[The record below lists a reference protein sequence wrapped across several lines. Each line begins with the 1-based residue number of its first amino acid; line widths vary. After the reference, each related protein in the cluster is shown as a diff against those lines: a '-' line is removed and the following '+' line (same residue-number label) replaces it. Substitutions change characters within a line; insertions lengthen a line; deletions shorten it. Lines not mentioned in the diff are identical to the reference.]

1 MIRYQKVFSEL
12 HVIFE
17 AAWTTYM
24 VSCERL
30 LTPLA
35 IVDDEF
41 RDLIENPS
49 SEKWKDEHLNQKL
62 KVRLG
67 SSYFPYKNT
76 TKELHKKVERLGKKL
91 KLDENYLVSDFMRTM
106 DNIQKLIVVF
116 AATVGKED
124 SK

>member
-1 MIRYQKVFSEL
+1 MVRYQKVFSEL

-35 IVDDEF
+35 IVDQEF

-49 SEKWKDEHLNQKL
+49 SKQWKDEQLNEKL
-62 KVRLG
+62 RVRLG
-67 SSYFPYKNT
+67 SSYLPYKNA
-76 TKELHKKVERLGKKL
+76 TKGLHKKVEKLGKKL
-91 KLDENYLVSDFMRTM
+91 QLDENYLVSASGATCT
-106 DNIQKLIVVF
+106 KLANGTF
-116 AATVGKED
+116 SHHG
-124 SK
+124 